1 MSLSTHLRVAV
12 ESIRC
17 FTDDGKLD
25 VGELNY
31 LLGLAK
37 ADGHVDDEEKR
48 VLVSIITKATEA
60 GVDAGTARR
69 IRQVT
74 EELGLAAPSTR
85 RRV

>member
-1 MSLSTHLRVAV
+1 MSLSSHLRIAV

-25 VGELNY
+25 VSELNY

-37 ADGHVDDEEKR
+37 ADGHLDDEEKR
-48 VLVSIITKATEA
+48 VLVSIMTKATEA
-60 GVDAGTARR
+60 GVDTGTARR

-74 EELGLAAPSTR
+74 EELGLSVPR
-85 RRV
+85 